1 MTENDF
7 HRLFEGVPTMS
18 DELRAAADRVRR
30 VKTSESIAS
39 VYERDNITASD
50 GWTTFVHPESIAEYL
65 SDESLIVNAYLAEH
79 PADGH
84 T

>member
-7 HRLFEGVPTMS
+7 HRLFEGVPTMN
-18 DELRAAADRVRR
+18 DELRAAVDRVRR
-30 VKTSESIAS
+30 VKTIASIAS
-39 VYERDNITASD
+39 VYGRESITSSD
-50 GWTTFVHPESIAEYL
+50 GWTTFAHPESLAEYL